1 MAQPTDNPLVSSKPS
16 DSGLSVS
23 LHPLVLLTVSDQVT
37 RHSVRQQAGPVAGAL
52 LGQQIG
58 RQITAEHAF
67 PVSLVKSPE
76 GQWRFNAEWMETRI
90 QQYKDVHKS
99 PALEFVGWYSL
110 CPKDGPLPELI
121 PLQKQAITF
130 YNDSAILLALHPE
143 LVKQPDTATGKL
155 PISIY
160 ESIVDAEHAQDDES
174 MQVDGEESSAI
185 RFKQLPYTIDTDE
198 TEMIAIGYVA
208 KGAGSAAI
216 VDEAGSTEPAVAP
229 EQAPADKKGKQR
241 ADDSTPQE
249 SEQKAAPA
257 SSDSSNFLSP
267 EEEDQIANI
276 TTRLNSVK
284 MLQSRISLLRGFI
297 QSLPPSYISDQQSAQ
312 LTPTSPAPSHLS
324 HLRNIQ
330 ALITRLSLLT
340 PSSSAAAKS
349 ASSAQQLAP
358 LAAASQAQS
367 NDVALA
373 NMLAIIGQDI
383 QALSELGRKFATVEG
398 SRGPK
403 GRTAVG
409 AKNGAGSGGPAGAGL
424 EEGNGRFGGIAA
436 SSGGSG
442 VAV

>member
-67 PVSLVKSPE
+67 PVSLVKIPE

-99 PALEFVGWYSL
+99 PALEFVGWYTL
-110 CPKDGPLPELI
+110 CPRDGPLPELI

-143 LVKQPDTATGKL
+143 LVKEPDTATGKL
-155 PISIY
+155 PITIY
-160 ESIVDAEHAQDDES
+160 ESVIDAEHAQDDES
-174 MQVDGEESSAI
+174 MQVDGEELSAI
-185 RFKQLPYTIDTDE
+185 KFKQLPYTIDTDE
-198 TEMIAIGYVA
+198 TEMIAIDYVA
-208 KGAGSAAI
+208 KGAGSAALL
-216 VDEAGSTEPAVAP
+216 DEAGSTEPAVAT
-229 EQAPADKKGKQR
+229 EQSSADKKGKQR
-241 ADDSTPQE
+241 ADDTAPEAS

-297 QSLPPSYISDQQSAQ
+297 QSLPPPYISDQQSAQ
-312 LTPTSPAPSHLS
+312 LTSTSPDPSHLS

-340 PSSSAAAKS
+340 PSSSTAAKS
-349 ASSAQQLAP
+349 TSSAQPGP

-403 GRTAVG
+403 GRIPAGT
-409 AKNGAGSGGPAGAGL
+409 KNGAGGGGPAGAGL

-436 SSGGSG
+436 PGGGSG